1 MSARSPR
8 LFAFA
13 ALALLALPLSAKDL
27 LVSAAA
33 SLSDAF
39 KEIGSQYQQQNPGV
53 TVRLNTA
60 GSGTLLQQLLQGAPV
75 DVLAT
80 ADQQTMDTALAKQAV
95 QPASRK
101 TFVRNDLVLVVP
113 ATSTLRPQQLSDLQQ
128 SGIARIALS
137 NPDSVPVGRY
147 AKAAL
152 SKAGLFERLQPKIIT
167 TQNVRQSLNYV
178 ARKEVNAG
186 FVYRTD
192 AALMP
197 DKVRVTA
204 TVALDTPVSYP
215 IAVTSSS
222 RQKAEAQR
230 FVDFVLS
237 PAGQKVLQKYGFSRP

>member
-1 MSARSPR
+1 MPSRSHR

-13 ALALLALPLSAKDL
+13 TLALLALPLSAKDL

-80 ADQQTMDTALAKQAV
+80 ADQQTMDTAVAKQAV
-95 QPASRK
+95 QPGSRK

-113 ATSTLRPQQLSDLQQ
+113 AASALRPQQLSDLQQ

-152 SKAGLFERLQPKIIT
+152 SKAG
-167 TQNVRQSLNYV
+167 
-178 ARKEVNAG
+178 
-186 FVYRTD
+186 
-192 AALMP
+192 
-197 DKVRVTA
+197 
-204 TVALDTPVSYP
+204 
-215 IAVTSSS
+215 
-222 RQKAEAQR
+222 
-230 FVDFVLS
+230 
-237 PAGQKVLQKYGFSRP
+237 